1 MTIALPLL
9 IALLA
14 PAENTVVIKKLG
26 VPRFAHGL
34 AADQYK
40 SPGEHGLANAFD
52 GDPATIWWL
61 PMPAL
66 AESGYTVDVQLA
78 QPVQLDQVR
87 VTPDPPAAPAPPP
100 PAGKKAAPAAPAGRP
115 GRLTSVE
122 LNFWDKSLST
132 TYPIY
137 KRSLSLPADRPV
149 ADLGI
154 PETARWNSALI
165 NDETFG
171 DKRRAKGYG
180 DTVPFPPTI
189 DALTIVVQGVEPGEL
204 PPTIAEV
211 QFLLHKAVLP
221 VADLS
226 ELKTKQRAF
235 IENGLRHIVEG
246 RYFVGPDRTLQFSYS
261 GGLYEVPAADWAAGK
276 AEDKSRKKLGTW
288 RIEAARLEIQTTGRK
303 WEPVDYTIDEA
314 PGRVLF
320 RTKQVAGEYSV
331 ATRAP
336 VPEGATAPASEPAPA
351 PNVNSTPGFE
361 PPPLVE

>member
-1 MTIALPLL
+1 
-9 IALLA
+9 
-14 PAENTVVIKKLG
+14 V
-26 VPRFAHGL
+26 
-34 AADQYK
+34 
-40 SPGEHGLANAFD
+40 
-52 GDPATIWWL
+52 
-61 PMPAL
+61 
-66 AESGYTVDVQLA
+66 
-78 QPVQLDQVR
+78 
-87 VTPDPPAAPAPPP
+87 PAAGSRAKGPPP
-100 PAGKKAAPAAPAGRP
+100 GKP

-132 TYPIY
+132 TFPIY

-149 ADLGI
+149 ADLAI

-165 NDETFG
+165 NDDGFG

-189 DALTIVVQGVEPGEL
+189 DALTIVVQGVEAAQL

-226 ELKTKQRAF
+226 ELKSKQRAF

-246 RYFVGPDRTLQFSYS
+246 RYFVAPDRTVQFSYS
-261 GGLYEVPAADWAAGK
+261 GGLYEIPAGDWAAGK

-288 RIEAARLEIQTTGRK
+288 RIDAAKLEIQTAGRK

-320 RTKQVAGEYSV
+320 RTKPIAGEYSV

-336 VPEGATAPASEPAPA
+336 TPEGAPAPASEAAPA
-351 PNVNSTPGFE
+351 PNLNTTPGFE

>member
-14 PAENTVVIKKLG
+14 PAENAVVIKKLG

-34 AADQYK
+34 AADQYR
-40 SPGEHGLANAFD
+40 SPGAHGLANAFD
-52 GDPATIWWL
+52 GDPATVWWL
-61 PMPAL
+61 PTPAI

-78 QPVQLDQVR
+78 TPVQIDQLR
-87 VTPDPPAAPAPPP
+87 ITLDPPVVPNPPP
-100 PAGKKAAPAAPAGRP
+100 RAGKKAAPPAGRP

-137 KRSLSLPADRPV
+137 KRSLSLPADRPF

-180 DTVPFPPTI
+180 NTVPFPPTI

-204 PPTIAEV
+204 PPMIAEV
-211 QFLLHKAVLP
+211 QFLLHKTLLP
-221 VADLS
+221 IADLS
-226 ELKTKQRAF
+226 ELKAKQRAF

-261 GGLYEVPAADWAAGK
+261 GGLYEFTAANWAAGNMDEK
-276 AEDKSRKKLGTW
+276 HRKKLGTW
-288 RIEAARLEIQTTGRK
+288 RIEAARLEIQASTRA

-320 RTKQVAGEYSV
+320 RTNPVAGEFAV

-336 VPEGATAPASEPAPA
+336 VPEGAAAPPPEAATPA
-351 PNVNSTPGFE
+351 PNINSTPGFE